1 MSAADVSTIFLNQT
15 RERFRD
21 DVLLRHLRKRRWF
34 GAKSEALR
42 NASFSLL
49 APWNSAQGTWTLAIV
64 DVDPEEGGRQR
75 YFQPLAIEW
84 ETREIDPLEKLGAW
98 AIAKVRHR
106 DRVGLLHDAFG
117 DPEFSRALARSMGTP
132 GDVPLGPGRLRF
144 SNTPLYASLAAAI
157 DDEVRVPALEQS
169 NTGVFFGNRLFLK
182 AYRHLRLGINPEV
195 EVGRFLT
202 EASAFPHIAPIA
214 GVVEYVE
221 EGAEPVAL
229 GLLQKF
235 VENQGDLWTQTLEH
249 LRRILAV
256 PGAASVA
263 EQRGPEAA
271 AAQAQSSRLELL
283 GRRVAEMH
291 RAFARVT
298 GDPAFDPEPLSSVDA
313 QAWKRAVE
321 DEAERTFAAAAAARA
336 TIPEALRPQVDELA
350 WLRERLLARVRGC
363 DLDLSGLVKTRY
375 HGDLHLGQVLVAQD
389 DFVIVD
395 FEGEPARGLD
405 ERRKKSCVLRDVAGI
420 VRSIAYA
427 ADAAE
432 LRREPRAGPS
442 NERTQQL
449 LGGWERDAVRDFLAG
464 YRKAAAGIASVPSGD
479 GAFAAILELFLL
491 EKALYELRYEIG
503 NRPDWIPIPLR
514 GLLELARK

>member
-202 EASAFPHIAPIA
+202 EASPFPHIAPIA

-263 EQRGPEAA
+263 EQRGPEASTRGA
-271 AAQAQSSRLELL
+271 RNRACCATSPASCARSPTPPTPPSCGASR
-283 GRRVAEMH
+283 
-291 RAFARVT
+291 AR
-298 GDPAFDPEPLSSVDA
+298 DPPTSALSSCS
-313 QAWKRAVE
+313 
-321 DEAERTFAAAAAARA
+321 EAGSATRCAISSPATAR
-336 TIPEALRPQVDELA
+336 P
-350 WLRERLLARVRGC
+350 
-363 DLDLSGLVKTRY
+363 
-375 HGDLHLGQVLVAQD
+375 
-389 DFVIVD
+389 
-395 FEGEPARGLD
+395 
-405 ERRKKSCVLRDVAGI
+405 
-420 VRSIAYA
+420 
-427 ADAAE
+427 
-432 LRREPRAGPS
+432 PRASPRCRPATAPS
-442 NERTQQL
+442 PRSSSSSCSRRRSTNCATRSATAPT
-449 LGGWERDAVRDFLAG
+449 GF
-464 YRKAAAGIASVPSGD
+464 PS
-479 GAFAAILELFLL
+479 
-491 EKALYELRYEIG
+491 
-503 NRPDWIPIPLR
+503 P
-514 GLLELARK
+514 